1 MNHNLIFNMRD
12 MGIALYELAFRF
24 LPGLFAADRHSRD
37 GSGKSVIVLVD
48 GRRLPFG
55 FLRGK
60 ARYGLTDQLRNILS
74 VYSFCKKRDLDF
86 KVNWTFPFPLS
97 DYLIPNL
104 YDWSIPPGMVS
115 LDFFTTKFCSFQAG
129 DTSVTP
135 TTSTGDRHIRKL
147 EQSVRRL
154 KDGSQLLCTEMP
166 ISRSWISPACS
177 MNSSNRPQGWPKRFC
192 SIREGLADHTKCTLR
207 FQNRLGDFEE
217 ADVVPLSHSEAE
229 NLMSRCGDR
238 IEELWRSGSFSTDK
252 ILVTSD
258 SNRFLEYVTKRFEFV
273 YAVTGERKHSAFNES
288 GAEDVW
294 RRSFVDLLML
304 AGSERITL
312 LVTDAMYE
320 SGFPYF
326 AALVGQFRSTLKS
339 GSLKWNTR

>member
-55 FLRGK
+55 FLRGQSALRIDRPIAQHPVGLLLLQE
-60 ARYGLTDQLRNILS
+60 ARLGLQGKLE
-74 VYSFCKKRDLDF
+74 
-86 KVNWTFPFPLS
+86 FPFPLS

-115 LDFFTTKFCSFQAG
+115 LDFFTTKILLLSSRG
-129 DTSVTP
+129 YIRDTDDIDR
-135 TTSTGDRHIRKL
+135 DRHIRKL

-229 NLMSRCGDR
+229 NLISRCGDR

-326 AALVGQFRSTLKS
+326 AALVGQLRSTLKS
-339 GSLKWNTR
+339 SSLKWNTR